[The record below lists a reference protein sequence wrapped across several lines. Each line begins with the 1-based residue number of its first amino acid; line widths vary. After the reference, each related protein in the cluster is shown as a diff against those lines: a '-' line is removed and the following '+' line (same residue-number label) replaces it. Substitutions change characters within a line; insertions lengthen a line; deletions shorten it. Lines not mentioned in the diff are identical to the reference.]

1 MNDFPRMDGKI
12 CLVTGATSGIG
23 LAAASALAAL
33 GAEVAVVGRN
43 PAKTERVAAK
53 IRAESGN
60 ARVEAFLAD
69 FADLEQVRR
78 LAAAVHERFEH
89 LDVLVNNAGA
99 FFLRREMTPY
109 GVEKTFLVNH
119 LAAFLL
125 TNLLLERLRAAPAAR
140 VVNVSSVAHRSAVLD
155 LEDLAFSRGYSGMK
169 AYARSKL
176 ANILFTRELARR
188 EAGTALT
195 VNALHPGVVAT
206 GIWKA
211 GFAPVDRLAQW
222 GMARFALTPEEG
234 ADTLLYLATSPEVA
248 GVSGKYFVKRKP
260 VMPSEAA
267 RDDALARRLWEVS
280 ERLTGLASAKEG
292 GQVSA

>member
-1 MNDFPRMDGKI
+1 MMGDFPRMDGKI

-23 LAAASALAAL
+23 QVTAATLAAL
-33 GAEVAVVGRN
+33 GAEVGVVGRN
-43 PAKTERVAAK
+43 PAKTERVVTK
-53 IRAESGN
+53 IRTESGN
-60 ARVEAFLAD
+60 ARVVAFLAD
-69 FADLEQVRR
+69 FSDLEQVRR
-78 LAAAVHERFEH
+78 LAAAVHARFDR

-119 LAAFLL
+119 LAPFLL
-125 TNLLLERLRAAPAAR
+125 TNLVLDMLRAAPAGR
-140 VVNVSSVAHRSAVLD
+140 VINVASSMHRTGTLD
-155 LEDLAFSRGYSGMK
+155 WDDLAFEHGYSGMK

-188 EAGTALT
+188 EAGTPLT
-195 VNALHPGVVAT
+195 VNAMHPGMVAT

-211 GFAPVDRLAQW
+211 GFAPLDRLAQW
-222 GMARFALTPEEG
+222 GVARFALTPEEG
-234 ADTLLYLATSPEVA
+234 ADTILYLATSPEVA
-248 GVSGKYFVKRKP
+248 GVSGEYFIERKP

-280 ERLTGLASAKEG
+280 ERLTGLA
-292 GQVSA
+292 